1 MLLKLLESLLIGF
14 SIAAIP
20 GPIFF
25 ELVRR
30 TLALG
35 LPGSIALV
43 LGEFTANCILFS
55 LIFLGVSHFL
65 TDPHIRT
72 ALYVIGGLILVAV
85 SVGALKLTE
94 TDIERS
100 YQHEERGISK
110 KSFLAGFGITISSPI
125 IIALWV
131 SLSGSY
137 LNNLSSQL
145 LAFVNIVFIA
155 LGFLLFFIPLA
166 WVVHRIRHK
175 IPPKRVVLLSR
186 IFAIV
191 LICFALLLFRRAIVD

>member
-1 MLLKLLESLLIGF
+1 
-14 SIAAIP
+14 
-20 GPIFF
+20 
-25 ELVRR
+25 
-30 TLALG
+30 
-35 LPGSIALV
+35 
-43 LGEFTANCILFS
+43 
-55 LIFLGVSHFL
+55 
-65 TDPHIRT
+65 
-72 ALYVIGGLILVAV
+72 
-85 SVGALKLTE
+85 LTE